1 MIILACAG
9 SLPGYWTAVLTI
21 DTFGRKPLQ
30 IVGFFLLTILFCVL
44 GFKLHDMSEGTLL
57 ALYIIGQF
65 LFNAGPNTTTFIV
78 PGECFPTRYRS
89 TGHGIS
95 AAMGKIGA
103 IIAQGISIPLL
114 QKDSPPG
121 CKGNACSPFLDRLL
135 QLFALF
141 MLLGTLVS
149 LLIPETK
156 GVTLEELSGEPRT
169 SYNAGCNGSINIQPS
184 KNQGWNPF
192 AGGQPAGFSYPR
204 SQANR
209 FAPRRRSPRVG
220 IMTDPDTMSETTGTR
235 KPSFWR
241 RRARPTSANHR
252 SSNGTFEGIAMSNRS
267 SAAAAGDAMSI
278 NAVSPF
284 DLTRNHT
291 EGQMPSWGAGWGRID
306 RGTPPPMNAAQ
317 LQDVGQLLHQH

>member
-114 QKDSPPG
+114 QKDSPRLQGQRMLTVPG
-121 CKGNACSPFLDRLL
+121 PLAAALCSLHAPGNL
-135 QLFALF
+135 
-141 MLLGTLVS
+141 
-149 LLIPETK
+149 
-156 GVTLEELSGEPRT
+156 GVTLDSRDKGRH
-169 SYNAGCNGSINIQPS
+169 A
-184 KNQGWNPF
+184 
-192 AGGQPAGFSYPR
+192 
-204 SQANR
+204 
-209 FAPRRRSPRVG
+209 
-220 IMTDPDTMSETTGTR
+220 
-235 KPSFWR
+235 
-241 RRARPTSANHR
+241 RRA
-252 SSNGTFEGIAMSNRS
+252 
-267 SAAAAGDAMSI
+267 
-278 NAVSPF
+278 
-284 DLTRNHT
+284 
-291 EGQMPSWGAGWGRID
+291 
-306 RGTPPPMNAAQ
+306 
-317 LQDVGQLLHQH
+317 VG